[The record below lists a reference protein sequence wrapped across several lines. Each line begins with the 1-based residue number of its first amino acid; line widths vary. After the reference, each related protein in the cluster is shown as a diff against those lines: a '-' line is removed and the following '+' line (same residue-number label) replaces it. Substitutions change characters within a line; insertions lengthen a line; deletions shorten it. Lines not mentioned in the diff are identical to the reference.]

1 MNKKFD
7 EKEIIRLLHELDDYI
22 DEPCKIIICG
32 GAAIIAGFG
41 VERTTGDIDALVV
54 DPKNKSF
61 FESVKQVAENND
73 LKHDWINDGAK
84 GYIDNLQPSYIRRL
98 IPVNENFKNLH
109 AFFISKADLITMKIC
124 AWRELDKK
132 DIDDLGVNQK
142 DLKIINE
149 NIEHLSKFDSS
160 KAYKAQLV
168 LSELNLSP
176 KRSFKATEVKTLTE
190 LAQFYMQQK
199 NKEPTMV
206 QIVSWKDQVNKGTP
220 IKEIA
225 KNYE

>member
-22 DEPCKIIICG
+22 DEPCKIVICG

-61 FESVKQVAENND
+61 SESVKLVAENND
-73 LKHDWINDGAK
+73 LNHDWLNDGAK
-84 GYIDNLQPSYIRRL
+84 GYIDNLQPSYKRRL
-98 IPVNENFKNLH
+98 IMVNENFKNLH
-109 AFFISKADLITMKIC
+109 VFFIGKADLITMKIC
-124 AWRELDKK
+124 AWRESDKK
-132 DIDDLGVNQK
+132 DIDALGVNQE
-142 DLKIINE
+142 DLRVIKE
-149 NIEHLSKFDSS
+149 NIEHLSKIDSS
-160 KAYKAQLV
+160 TAYKAHLV
-168 LSELNLSP
+168 LSELNLIPS
-176 KRSFKATEVKTLTE
+176 RSLRATEVKTLAE
-190 LAQFYMQQK
+190 LAQFFTQQQ

-206 QIVSWKDQVNKGTP
+206 QIVSWKAQVDKGTP